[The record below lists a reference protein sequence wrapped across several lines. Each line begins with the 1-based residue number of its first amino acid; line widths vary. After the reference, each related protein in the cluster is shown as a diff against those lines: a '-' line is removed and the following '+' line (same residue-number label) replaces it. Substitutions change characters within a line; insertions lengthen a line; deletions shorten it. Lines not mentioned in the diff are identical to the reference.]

1 MESNKKNSNKLN
13 NHILL
18 PIVLLLIILIL
29 ASSAFLGAVLKGR
42 AGNEEN
48 VIALF
53 PGDKI
58 SSSAASVDYVPA
70 KLKPG
75 FKAYDNK
82 LSWDTKTD
90 VDLFKKAY
98 ENKYGEQTVKSNNSD
113 KIIAPGTSN
122 TYSFSLKN
130 TGNVDFDYKMNLKS
144 VFKLDSADLP
154 ILVRLYD
161 GENWLAGNKDNFIPA
176 NKLNDIEVDGTLKV
190 GKYITYTLEWEW
202 QFENDDADL
211 LILQNVND
219 TLAGNISANAD
230 TEFDLTINTTAEVQP
245 NAVATDENGKP
256 LYDKVDKNINII
268 YAGIPLILSLGALFG
283 ILLLLIFRRKIYV
296 SGFVAGYT
304 NYIFKY
310 KKNED
315 TIRVDD
321 RFVFAKVKSGK
332 HTFTLCSQNGN
343 KLADFEYKL
352 KFKKNDSGLSFEK
365 DNDITVITVSPKIK
379 AIELFFDR
387 NSDVL
392 VVNSE
397 KWSGIDKKH
406 NVYTINNI
414 IKPDDNK
421 CNVTPYGLAVDEHN
435 NLTFETKAKENEN
448 V

>member
-1 MESNKKNSNKLN
+1 MESKKKNSNKLN

-58 SSSAASVDYVPA
+58 SSSAVSSDYVPA

-98 ENKYGEQTVKSNNSD
+98 ENKYGEQTVKSNNGD

-144 VFKLDSADLP
+144 VFKLDDVNLP
-154 ILVRLYD
+154 ILVRLND
-161 GENWLAGNKDNFIPA
+161 GENWLAGSKDSFIPA
-176 NKLNDIEVDGTLKV
+176 NKLNDIEVKGTLKV
-190 GKYITYTLEWEW
+190 GKYITYTLEWTW

-211 LILQNVND
+211 VVLQNLND
-219 TLAGNISANAD
+219 TLAGNIEASAN

-245 NAVATDENGKP
+245 NAIATDENGKP
-256 LYDKVDKNINII
+256 LYDKVNKNVNII
-268 YAGIPLILSLGALFG
+268 YAGIPLILSLGALIG
-283 ILLLLIFRRKIYV
+283 IILLLIFRRKIYV
-296 SGFVAGYT
+296 TGFVTDYAEH
-304 NYIFKY
+304 IFKY
-310 KKNED
+310 KKIED
-315 TIRVDD
+315 TIRFDD

-343 KLADFEYKL
+343 KLAEFNFKL
-352 KFKKNDSGLSFEK
+352 KFKKNDNGVMFDK
-365 DNDITVITVSPKIK
+365 DNDTTVITVSPKIK

-387 NSDVL
+387 NSDIL
-392 VVNSE
+392 VVSTE
-397 KWSGIDKKH
+397 KWAGIDKKH
-406 NVYTINNI
+406 NVYTLNNI
-414 IKPDDNK
+414 SKPDDNN

-435 NLTFETKAKENEN
+435 NLTFEIKAKENEN